1 MTSIKEFPRYTIAE
15 NTEVYDTLK
24 KRVQTQNDNF
34 QDNKMVCLI
43 NENGTEK
50 CRLIHRLMFEA
61 FILKDG
67 ETMPEEVDHID
78 NNKTNNQIANLR
90 AATRQQN
97 ERNNPKS
104 KTNKSGYKN
113 VYITKYL
120 TYQVRVRITRDVTYV
135 SEIFKDLQEA
145 VDDAIRAREENH
157 ADFSRH

>member
-1 MTSIKEFPRYTIAE
+1 MSTIREFPRYTINE
-15 NTEVYDTLK
+15 KSEIYDTLK
-24 KRVQTQNDNF
+24 EKVISQCNVKGYKYVHLT
-34 QDNKMVCLI
+34 
-43 NENGTEK
+43 NETGDRKN
-50 CRLIHRLMFEA
+50 RYIHRLIFEA